1 MARFKIEWS
10 VEARIDILDIL
21 EFYVKR
27 NNSASYSRKLFSEIN
42 KHIKL
47 LSSNPFLGIKTD
59 LKSIRTLIHNHFQLI
74 YEIHDKTIV
83 IVMIWDTRRNP
94 EVKLEKLFKRRKS
107 NRP

>member
-1 MARFKIEWS
+1 MAGFKIEWS
-10 VEARIDILDIL
+10 VEARMDILDIL
-21 EFYVKR
+21 EFYIKR
-27 NNSASYSRKLFSEIN
+27 NNSAFYSRKLYTEIN

-59 LKSIRTLIHNHFQLI
+59 IKSVRTLIHNHFQLI

-94 EVKLEKLFKRRKS
+94 EVKQKKLFKRGKS
-107 NRP
+107 NKR

>member
-10 VEARIDILDIL
+10 VEARIDFLGIL

-27 NNSASYSRKLFSEIN
+27 NNSVSYSRKLNSEIN

-47 LSSNPFLGIKTD
+47 LSSNPFLGVETDIK
-59 LKSIRTLIHNHFQLI
+59 SVRTLIHNHFQLI
-74 YEIHDKTIV
+74 YEIYDKTIV
-83 IVMIWDTRRNP
+83 IVMIWDNRRNP
-94 EVKLEKLFKRRKS
+94 EVKQEKLFKRRKS